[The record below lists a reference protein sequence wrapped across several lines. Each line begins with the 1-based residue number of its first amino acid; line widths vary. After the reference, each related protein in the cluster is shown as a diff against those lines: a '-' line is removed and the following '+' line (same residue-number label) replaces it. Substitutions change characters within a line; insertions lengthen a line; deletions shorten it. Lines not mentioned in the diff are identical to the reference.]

1 MLLILYTA
9 LTSYMFFFSICI
21 APVVSKT
28 LDRKN
33 SSKLLRK
40 VFPRNFI
47 FGLVL
52 SFLALIASV
61 IEGQTVS
68 FFMSVVLIT
77 SFFLNLK
84 LVMPKINKEADLNVN
99 KKRFSSK
106 FKKLHFLSVFLYL
119 VNIVIATIAIFIY
132 L

>member
-119 VNIVIATIAIFIY
+119 VNIVIATIAICIY